1 MQVIQNDKVDI
12 VVVGAGGA
20 GMAAAISAKLSGANV
35 VLVEQLNEIKG
46 NTIKSSAGMNASESK
61 FQSKQNV
68 EDSNECFFQETYK
81 GGNQANDK
89 ELLKYFVNHSA
100 DAIDWLDGLGITLS
114 DLTKTGGMSVNRTHR
129 PADGSAIGQ
138 YLVSGLLK
146 KIKELN
152 IPILFQSKAE
162 KLLVKNSKIVG
173 VQIED
178 NLKEKKKILAD
189 CVIVT
194 TGGFG
199 ANKVLLQKYAPQLD
213 GIITTNHPGT
223 QGSGIQMIQAIGG
236 AVRDLN
242 QVQIHPTVH
251 QETGI
256 LVTEALRGEGALL
269 VNKWGN
275 RFVEELDR
283 RDVVSDAILK
293 LEEPYAYLIF
303 NNKIRKRVPAVS
315 FYEYKKMVYS
325 KGSIK
330 ELAQYLKMTENNLKQ
345 SVKVWNVPP
354 VSQSVREGAT
364 ETPMNGGPYFAI
376 KIAPGIHHTMGG
388 VKINIHAEVLNKN
401 GESIKGLYAAGETV
415 GGLHGQNRIGGNAI
429 AETIVFGRTAGDKAA
444 EYSKKKHRVSF
455 EQDSWK

>member
-1 MQVIQNDKVDI
+1 MVQVILNDKVDV

-81 GGNQANDK
+81 GGNQTNDK
-89 ELLKYFVNHSA
+89 ELLRYFVNHSA

-114 DLTKTGGMSVNRTHR
+114 DLTKTGGMSVKRTHR

-152 IPILFQSKAE
+152 IPILFQSKVE
-162 KLLVKNSKIVG
+162 NLLVKNSEIVG

-178 NLKEKKKILAD
+178 NLKEKKRILAEG
-189 CVIVT
+189 VIVT

-199 ANKVLLQKYAPQLD
+199 ANKILLQKYAPYLD

-223 QGSGIQMIQAIGG
+223 QGSGIQMIQEIGG
-236 AVRDLN
+236 DVRDLN

-269 VNKWGN
+269 INAQGN
-275 RFVEELDR
+275 RFVKELDR
-283 RDVVSDAILK
+283 RDVVSKAILE
-293 LEEPYAYLIF
+293 LEEPHAYLIF

-325 KGSIK
+325 KESIK
-330 ELAQYLKMTENNLKQ
+330 ELAQCLKMTENNLKQ

-429 AETIVFGRTAGDKAA
+429 AETIVFGRTAGENAA
-444 EYSKKKHRVSF
+444 DYIKRKI
-455 EQDSWK
+455 

>member
-1 MQVIQNDKVDI
+1 MQVILKDKVDV

-20 GMAAAISAKLSGANV
+20 GMTAAISAKLSGANV

-81 GGNQANDK
+81 GGNQTNDK
-89 ELLKYFVNHSA
+89 ELLRYFVNHSA

-114 DLTKTGGMSVNRTHR
+114 DLTKTGGMSVKRTHR

-138 YLVSGLLK
+138 YLVYGLLK

-152 IPILFQSKAE
+152 IPILFQSKVE
-162 KLLVKNSKIVG
+162 NLLVKNSEIVG

-178 NLKEKKKILAD
+178 NLKEKKRILAEG
-189 CVIVT
+189 VIVT

-199 ANKVLLQKYAPQLD
+199 ANKILLQKYAPHLD

-223 QGSGIQMIQAIGG
+223 QGSGIQMIQEIGG
-236 AVRDLN
+236 DVRDLN

-269 VNKWGN
+269 VNTQGN

-283 RDVVSDAILK
+283 RDVVSKAILE
-293 LEEPYAYLIF
+293 LEEPHAYLIF

-325 KGSIK
+325 KESIK
-330 ELAQYLKMTENNLKQ
+330 ELAQCLKMTENNLKQ
-345 SVKVWNVPP
+345 SVKKLNDIN
-354 VSQSVREGAT
+354 VSQSVRDESIEA
-364 ETPMNGGPYFAI
+364 PMNGGPYFAI

-388 VKINIHAEVLNKN
+388 VKINIQAEVLNKN

-429 AETIVFGRTAGDKAA
+429 AETIVFGRTAGECAA
-444 EYSKKKHRVSF
+444 HYVNMKITGQRRE
-455 EQDSWK
+455 

>member
-81 GGNQANDK
+81 GGNQTNDK

-178 NLKEKKKILAD
+178 NLKEKKK
-189 CVIVT
+189 
-194 TGGFG
+194 
-199 ANKVLLQKYAPQLD
+199 Y
-213 GIITTNHPGT
+213 
-223 QGSGIQMIQAIGG
+223 
-236 AVRDLN
+236 
-242 QVQIHPTVH
+242 
-251 QETGI
+251 
-256 LVTEALRGEGALL
+256 
-269 VNKWGN
+269 
-275 RFVEELDR
+275 
-283 RDVVSDAILK
+283 
-293 LEEPYAYLIF
+293 
-303 NNKIRKRVPAVS
+303 
-315 FYEYKKMVYS
+315 
-325 KGSIK
+325 
-330 ELAQYLKMTENNLKQ
+330 
-345 SVKVWNVPP
+345 
-354 VSQSVREGAT
+354 
-364 ETPMNGGPYFAI
+364 
-376 KIAPGIHHTMGG
+376 
-388 VKINIHAEVLNKN
+388 
-401 GESIKGLYAAGETV
+401 
-415 GGLHGQNRIGGNAI
+415 
-429 AETIVFGRTAGDKAA
+429 
-444 EYSKKKHRVSF
+444 
-455 EQDSWK
+455 